1 MKSSPELRHDLYWWV
16 SVPYLVVLPALAV
29 LSRNGWAFAHAFG
42 VFILL
47 GIPLACISAWW
58 TVTILY
64 RILVSHTV
72 QADIPTVT
80 MLCLASLTT
89 LAWGSYAAYGW

>member
-1 MKSSPELRHDLYWWV
+1 MKSSPQLRLDLFWWV
-16 SVPYLVVLPALAV
+16 SVPYLTVLPALAA
-29 LSRNGWAFAHAFG
+29 LAGNGWAFAHAFG

-47 GIPLACISAWW
+47 GIPLACVSAWW

-64 RILVSHTV
+64 RVLVSHTV
-72 QADIPTVT
+72 QADSLTVI
-80 MLCLASLTT
+80 MLCLAALVT